1 MAKVADD
8 RTISPSMC
16 HEVASIMDVVT
27 FRMARLVAVQ
37 NRAGQHWTDRK
48 FDLSLNEWWLLAVTH
63 AHQFVRAGDIADMLA
78 MDKSQLSRLIKSLV
92 AQKLIKRTSDP
103 VDARATMIHVTG
115 KGHMVHDR
123 LLKEVVRRSETELA
137 PLSGEELRQLNDLLE
152 RLTDHNVGLLH
163 KNC

>member
-1 MAKVADD
+1 
-8 RTISPSMC
+8 
-16 HEVASIMDVVT
+16 
-27 FRMARLVAVQ
+27 
-37 NRAGQHWTDRK
+37 
-48 FDLSLNEWWLLAVTH
+48 
-63 AHQFVRAGDIADMLA
+63 LA

-92 AQKLIKRTSDP
+92 AKKLIKRTSDP

-152 RLTDHNVGLLH
+152 RLTEHNLGLLH
-163 KNC
+163 KHC